1 MKKFWK
7 RIKYAA
13 KLIAITA
20 ILMVVVIGGLA
31 LFLAVTDILA
41 WISGYIGGLMTYGLF
56 ISGMLLF
63 FAWCI
68 NHAK

>member
-13 KLIAITA
+13 KLIATSA

-31 LFLAVTDILA
+31 LFMAVPDILA
-41 WISGYIGGLMTYGLF
+41 WIAGYIGGLMTYGLF

>member
-13 KLIAITA
+13 KLIATSA

-31 LFLAVTDILA
+31 LFMAVPDILA
-41 WISGYIGGLMTYGLF
+41 WIANYIGNLMTYGLF
-56 ISGMLLF
+56 ISGMLLII
-63 FAWCI
+63 AYCI